1 MSIKN
6 IKLQAS
12 KLAPKFIGPFKILE
26 YIGQSAYKLELLTL
40 YERLHPTFHVSL
52 LEEYVA
58 KKGQEPYFY
67 TSGELPEL
75 SDNDDEQE

>member
-1 MSIKN
+1 M
-6 IKLQAS
+6 
-12 KLAPKFIGPFKILE
+12 F
-26 YIGQSAYKLELLTL
+26 Y
-40 YERLHPTFHVSL
+40 VSL
-52 LEEYVA
+52 LKEYVA